1 MNAQNKKICVI
12 HVRNEPNII
21 IRNHSFKNLKKTI
34 KYLSSKNYIIL
45 NFSKKKNAFKY
56 PDYFEFNV
64 LDKKNLE
71 LQIKSYIAA
80 DLFIG
85 SLSGPGIL
93 AKALNKKSVI
103 INSIIWNYLI
113 FYDDVNV
120 VFKKIYKNKK
130 ILNIKKIFQN
140 NLECIWDN
148 NLLKKNKIKL
158 IENNSEEIF
167 QATYELLNKKIR
179 SKYITSYL
187 RKNKIYFKNY
197 NFALIRFLSQNF
209 AKKNNIC
216 SD

>member
-1 MNAQNKKICVI
+1 MKVC
-12 HVRNEPNII
+12 II
-21 IRNHSFKNLKKTI
+21 GDGL
-34 KYLSSKNYIIL
+34 
-45 NFSKKKNAFKY
+45 
-56 PDYFEFNV
+56 V
-64 LDKKNLE
+64 
-71 LQIKSYIAA
+71 
-80 DLFIG
+80 
-85 SLSGPGIL
+85 SLVL

>member
-1 MNAQNKKICVI
+1 M
-12 HVRNEPNII
+12 
-21 IRNHSFKNLKKTI
+21 
-34 KYLSSKNYIIL
+34 
-45 NFSKKKNAFKY
+45 
-56 PDYFEFNV
+56 
-64 LDKKNLE
+64 DKKNLE

-148 NLLKKNKIKL
+148 NLLKK
-158 IENNSEEIF
+158 
-167 QATYELLNKKIR
+167 
-179 SKYITSYL
+179 
-187 RKNKIYFKNY
+187 
-197 NFALIRFLSQNF
+197 
-209 AKKNNIC
+209 
-216 SD
+216 